1 MARFASITYKEAS
14 ELFLV
19 DELAEN
25 GEINRVAELK
35 LWWQKILGFEAMLV
49 DFDGQK
55 RCRRCPVI
63 SRVPTLAC
71 GARKEGGRTLVR
83 ART

>member
-55 RCRRCPVI
+55 RCWRPPVI

-71 GARKEGGRTLVR
+71 GA
-83 ART
+83 